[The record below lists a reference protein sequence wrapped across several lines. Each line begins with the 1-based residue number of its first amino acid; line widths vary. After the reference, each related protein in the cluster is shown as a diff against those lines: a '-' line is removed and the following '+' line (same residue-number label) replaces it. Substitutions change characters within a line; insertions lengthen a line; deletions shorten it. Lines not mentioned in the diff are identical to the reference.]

1 MPAKKYKKLSTMRHR
16 HILISGLLFWM
27 LAAFHL
33 MAQQPALQPLPIDP
47 KVKYGKLDNGLTYYI
62 RHNAQPK
69 ERADFFIAQNVG
81 SIQEEENQ
89 RGLAHFLEHMAFDG
103 TKNFPNNSMD
113 EYTESIG
120 MRGGE
125 NFNAYTSFD
134 ETVYMIMNAP
144 VTRESVVDSCLLILH
159 DWSGFIALTDSGIT
173 KERGVIREEWR
184 TRQDAQARLWEQQ
197 LPKMF
202 PDNKY
207 AHRMPIGTI
216 DVINNFKP
224 EELRAYYHKWYRPDL
239 QAIIIVGDVNVDEVE
254 AAIKKI
260 FADIPKPVNPA
271 VREYI
276 TVEDNVE
283 PLVSI
288 AKDKEAS
295 NLILSIFYKHDKM
308 PKEMYAT
315 AAGLVKDYMSNIA
328 VTIVNERLNEM
339 LQKANPP
346 FVAAQAADGDF
357 MVAKTKEAW
366 TMAALVKEG
375 EIDQALKALVTET
388 ERVRQYGFTASEY
401 DRARINVLKQYET
414 MYNDRDKQKNRT
426 FTNEYVRHFT
436 DGGYIPGIETE
447 YTLLSQIAP
456 NIPVEQINEY
466 VKSLIG
472 DHNIVISL
480 TGPEK
485 EGIQYPTEPQLL
497 NDFIQAQQI
506 PVEPYKETVS
516 NEPLISKLPAPG
528 KITATQVD
536 PLFGATVLTLSNGVK
551 VVLKQ
556 TEFKKD
562 EILMTATRPGGS
574 TLFGKKDIDNLKI
587 FNDVIEI
594 GGLGN
599 FSATDLTKVLAGK
612 RVSCSPSLGLNTEN
626 LNGSC
631 APSDLKSLFELLY
644 LSLTAPRSDE
654 EAYISFESRI
664 KAQLKNLELNPMV
677 AFSDSLTQ
685 SIYGNNPR
693 AARLSEADFK
703 NISYPR
709 IMEMYTERFGDASGY
724 VFTFVGNIDLESIR
738 PYIEQYIAALPADQK
753 IQEANPNVVPAIR
766 KGDYTNIFKRQMEVP
781 KATVANF
788 WSGQMDY
795 SLENILTITMLKQIL
810 DLVYM
815 EKVREAEGGTYGVR
829 TSAQISS
836 FPEGQTFLQTYY
848 DTDPAKREKMNT
860 IIRDELKNIVNAGP
874 RAEDFKK
881 SQDNILKRHAEN
893 LQENTYWL
901 NTLDNYY
908 FRQFNGETKYVETL
922 NGITPA
928 KIQVFT
934 KKLIEQGNRMEVVME
949 PQ

>member
-1 MPAKKYKKLSTMRHR
+1 MKHR
-16 HILISGLLFWM
+16 HILVSGLLLWIV
-27 LAAFHL
+27 AAFGL
-33 MAQQPALQPLPIDP
+33 MAQQPTLQPLPIDP

-81 SIQEEENQ
+81 SILEDENQ

-144 VTRESVVDSCLLILH
+144 VTRPSVVDSCLLILH

-239 QAIIIVGDVNVDEVE
+239 QAIVIVGDVDVDAVE

-260 FADIPKPVNPA
+260 FADIPKPVNPD

-288 AKDKEAS
+288 ARDKEAS

-315 AAGLVKDYMSNIA
+315 AAGLVKDYMSAIA
-328 VTIVNERLNEM
+328 TTIVNERLNEM

-357 MVAKTKEAW
+357 MIAKTKEAW

-426 FTNEYVRHFT
+426 YTNEYVRHFT

-516 NEPLISKLPAPG
+516 NEPLISKLPVPG
-528 KITATQVD
+528 RITETKVD

-562 EILMTATRPGGS
+562 EIIMTATRPGGS

-631 APSDLKSLFELLY
+631 APSDLKSLFELIY
-644 LSLTAPRSDE
+644 LSLTAPRSDQ
-654 EAYISFESRI
+654 EAYTSFEGRI

-693 AARLSEADFK
+693 AARLNEADFK

-709 IMEMYTERFGDASGY
+709 IMEMYKERFGDASGY
-724 VFTFVGNIDLESIR
+724 VFTFVGNIDMESIR
-738 PYIEQYIAALPADQK
+738 PYIEQYLAALPADQK

-788 WSGQMDY
+788 WSGQMEY
-795 SLENILTITMLKQIL
+795 SLENILTITLLKQIL

-829 TSAQISS
+829 TSAQISA
-836 FPEGQTFLQTYY
+836 FPEGQTFLQAYY
-848 DTDPAKREKMNT
+848 DTDPDKREKMNT
-860 IIRDELKNIVNAGP
+860 IIRDELNNIANAGP

-893 LQENTYWL
+893 LQENSYWL
-901 NTLDNYY
+901 NTLDTYY
-908 FRQFNGETKYVETL
+908 FRGFNGETKYVEIL

-928 KIQVFT
+928 TIKTFA
-934 KKLIEQGNRMEVVME
+934 KKLLEQGNRIEVVME
-949 PQ
+949 P